1 MESPVTE
8 RHVQALWYDGSLRP
22 SGLRTWNGTP
32 VRVVDPGAW
41 NLEAGPD
48 FRRAVLEIG
57 RERARLVG
65 DVEIHM
71 RPTDWVS
78 HRHASDPAYAG
89 VVAHVTWSSGPP
101 PVGASGLPRGCIS
114 ICIGEKVLTQSG
126 FSPYEID
133 LGAYPYARLPSG
145 PRPCELALA
154 GRTDFALSLIRAAGV
169 RRLEFKARRM
179 KSLLVRR
186 GSREQVFYEE
196 TLAALGYKHNAF
208 PFREVAAAM
217 PWRDLPHDAELA
229 YASLKTVAELKA
241 GGAVPWRCSNVRP
254 SNSPERR
261 LAAAAALFARGT
273 GILEELDA
281 CKLSSREGQK
291 AAVEIIRSEPCKAC
305 APPIGAGRAAAIV
318 ANVLLPLAIA
328 EGRLREYPGRLPPE
342 DVSAPVRLAAFRI
355 LGRDHNPSLYSG
367 DGILIQGLI
376 QIHREFCLAAHPDCR
391 DCAFAARCRAGRDET
406 AFMARHAQSHV
417 V

>member
-1 MESPVTE
+1 MESPITE
-8 RHVQALWYDGSLRP
+8 RHVQALWYDASLRP
-22 SGLRTWNGTP
+22 RALRTWNGTP

-48 FRRAVLEIG
+48 FRRAVIEVG

-65 DVEIHM
+65 DVEIHL
-71 RPTDWVS
+71 RPSDWVA
-78 HRHASDPAYAG
+78 HRHSSDPAYAG
-89 VVAHVTWSSGPP
+89 VIAHVTWTAGPP
-101 PVGASGLPRGCIS
+101 PGGANGLPRGCVS
-114 ICIGEKVLTQSG
+114 ICLGDTVLTRSD

-133 LGAYPYARLPSG
+133 LGAYPYAKLPSG

-154 GRTDFALSLIRAAGV
+154 GRTDFALSLIRAAGL

-196 TLAALGYKHNAF
+196 TLAALGYKYNAF
-208 PFREVAAAM
+208 PFREIAAAM
-217 PWRDLPHDAELA
+217 PWCELPHDVEMAFT
-229 YASLKTVAELKA
+229 SLRTVAELKA
-241 GGAVPWRCSNVRP
+241 GGSAPWRCANVRP

-261 LAAAAALFARGT
+261 LAAAAALFARGPSL
-273 GILEELDA
+273 LEDLDR
-281 CKLSSREGQK
+281 CSLSSRDGLK
-291 AAVEIIRSEPCKAC
+291 AAVEIVRAHTPQMC

-318 ANVLLPLAIA
+318 ANVLVPLAMA
-328 EGRLREYPGRLPPE
+328 EGRMRKFPERLPPE

-391 DCAFAARCRAGRDET
+391 NCAFAAHCSSQNAAMT
-406 AFMARHAQSHV
+406 C
-417 V
+417 